1 MLLEK
6 VSAMRDQNL
15 TKDLEPSVCISR
27 AFEVP
32 GTKQT
37 RELSFERG
45 SIVLKNPDDK
55 LSSVTGSELKLHFS
69 FIRRGIALEFA

>member
-1 MLLEK
+1 
-6 VSAMRDQNL
+6 MRDQNL